1 MFLQGSC
8 LSTTDNCYCPVIG
21 NCENFNYTITMNGLQ
36 NLQKH
41 IGNHNRNYFF
51 EVTVTN
57 NAQLSAT
64 EYVDILVDESPPA
77 TGVVY
82 EG

>member
-1 MFLQGSC
+1 
-8 LSTTDNCYCPVIG
+8 
-21 NCENFNYTITMNGLQ
+21 MNGLQ